1 MASLLSADARAQGSP
16 PEGPEGGAEDPAV
29 ATARSALE
37 ASIKSKGKNSYYYA
51 HANNLGKGADTK
63 NYGTPPRLLSRSSSG
78 AERTGRPLKLVT
90 DYAWADSGK
99 KVKVYITLPGLVELS
114 SVNEDAVTL
123 AHTKTSFELKITDLA
138 NMDYVLKVPLLNDE
152 IQKATF
158 RVKRSSTGEDKCIIS
173 LVKENDFTWYD
184 LKKDAK

>member
-1 MASLLSADARAQGSP
+1 MASLSGGEPAAQ
-16 PEGPEGGAEDPAV
+16 EEAGPEVPAADTDPA
-29 ATARSALE
+29 AGARSALE
-37 ASIKSKGKNSYYYA
+37 ANIKSKGKNSYYYA

-63 NYGTPPRLLSRSSSG
+63 NYGTPPRLISRTESSG
-78 AERTGRPLKLVT
+78 ERTGRPLKLIT

-114 SVNEDAVTL
+114 ADNEDAVAL
-123 AHTKTSFELKITDLA
+123 KNTKTSFELTITNLSGK
-138 NMDYVLKVPLLNDE
+138 DYVLKVPVLNDE

-158 RVKRSSTGEDKCIIS
+158 RVKRSSSGDEKCIIT

>member
-1 MASLLSADARAQGSP
+1 M
-16 PEGPEGGAEDPAV
+16 
-29 ATARSALE
+29 
-37 ASIKSKGKNSYYYA
+37 
-51 HANNLGKGADTK
+51 
-63 NYGTPPRLLSRSSSG
+63 
-78 AERTGRPLKLVT
+78 ERTGRPLKLIT

-114 SVNEDAVTL
+114 AANEDAVTL

-138 NMDYVLKVPLLNDE
+138 GTDYVLKVPLLNDE

-158 RVKRSSTGEDKCIIS
+158 RVKRSSSGEEKCIIS